1 MQNYCFKRLCSDN
14 DEFVRLH
21 EYTKSI
27 CDRAPV
33 RKNVRPYRPKVSK
46 SFGTP
51 SEKIDIDADDE
62 IDDYYVEVGAESVNI
77 ELFAS
82 DNNTMYRSLL
92 ESEKEMLFDKL
103 SNVFDVETLS
113 IDEDFTDHT
122 ETNDEEDERD
132 LTDET
137 LEKRSQISVGSKEIS
152 KAAEAMR
159 LYKDDF
165 SFEILEDVFSV
176 YLDKADDF
184 FGIFKDFLGEEK
196 FNIFYNA
203 FQEAR
208 ERVSLKAEDALT
220 MPSSNKLCLVEPFI
234 GTLFNLED
242 SQVML
247 EASGCTVSV
256 LVDTANAGYCPTIAH
271 CACQCALGIGIK
283 KCLERYADV
292 EEYRY
297 LIEES
302 NEFLTMSCDS
312 SAANGAPE
320 QIDADSIVVKAEA
333 ERLEKLH
340 MEEKLDHQFS
350 FLKNLKTVAKSL
362 DFDNE
367 LEEFRTELIL
377 KSSIAR
383 PVSEEVN
390 TLSAQV
396 VLDKCEL
403 KNSDLK
409 DYMKFNLDSCD
420 IRDLYYCKNHYK
432 GNKCLQFE
440 KDKNECN
447 SACCLEI
454 KMAECAKSHCL
465 SKKPVKEFEKI
476 ANLICTEYADPHVT
490 NGAPF
495 PDADEDSTSDST
507 DQEQPENVSE
517 EEDDENDCDESEKE
531 DNGMLLE
538 ERSLSEDEEL
548 DYDDDVLNN
557 VGESVCELEEF
568 EPGYDTTK
576 CDKEEVKGCIKDGIQ
591 FLLDDPEHFCPYCVN
606 DNAYDDCRC
615 ACCFGKYFSKVCYDP
630 HCGIL
635 TEKLRYKRYVREVC
649 KTRPVKYLFSRD
661 LKEPFKFKK
670 LSSTEKKVEDK
681 SAIVDEYNDL
691 EKKKK
696 LSKSHPKTDKGNQK
710 NTNDDSAEFDLFSGF
725 NEGPN
730 RTEQGE
736 SDVYFE
742 SRPVN
747 IHKESLEEKK
757 KSKLRYNFKLQG
769 HKKRETEY
777 TSDEYD
783 DLDQDDTHILY
794 VQDEASGSKLAR
806 RDAKSKNPTVKIK
819 SMTRAQSFAKG
830 GGMTSKGKK
839 KDVNKGPEHIKAQ
852 TKLTTSAKAF
862 GLDPEKQ
869 LKKKKPNKPKKTK
882 GGSDKYLV
890 DGPKFIGKFPKDEDK
905 GMPSRSRVVKTPV
918 IDDSA
923 RDFERDQTI
932 YDDDHTLPFDAINE
946 GVEEEEFQ
954 NQEGEVNDE
963 YDEFSESDSSYKNK
977 TPFNLGKPNS
987 PGRRKPSSKVP
998 KLNRRMDVFQRD
1010 ILYKRSFDANA
1021 IEDDIVE
1028 NGTKFDG
1035 ANVSNISTTP
1045 KLRTITRTIKHTKE
1059 SNSPTS
1065 MTSTEKEED
1074 VFGMM
1079 VIGGKTTDESDV
1091 STLTTTVSS
1100 GFTSYITQTSYLTI
1114 TSVLPRET
1122 TITKTIR
1129 DHSSSIS
1136 SNSSTPA
1143 TVTYIKTRFRPTTL
1157 TETEYEDFSTE
1168 TTTEYDDT
1176 LTVTI
1181 PKKTITRHKGTTTD
1195 TDTLEVTSTFT
1206 TSKTKT
1212 IPNITI
1218 TEFEESDQTVTSI
1231 LTKSVT
1237 LTETQYE
1244 DIITKT
1250 VTTYSGV
1257 TSETVAK
1264 KTITVYKDS
1273 TEITETETETEYETK
1288 FKTKWYPEETVT
1300 EYEDEET
1307 ITEIK
1312 YYPTTTTDSTTITT
1326 TTTATTTLTSTLA
1339 GRARPQPNVN
1349 IVAPLLPRNY
1359 ENEDG
1364 NVTEPINSNVTN
1376 KTGNKSSMA
1385 DQLRPGKEFTS
1396 DGSKPNL
1403 SVFLVVSGVI
1413 TIGAIALSLYTYS
1426 LVVEDDE
1433 DDINEEQQALDS
1445 ESHETDK
1452 GDMFHEVEVQG

>member
-1 MQNYCFKRLCSDN
+1 MQNYCFKRLCSDKN
-14 DEFVRLH
+14 EFVRLH

-33 RKNVRPYRPKVSK
+33 RKNVRPYRPKDSK
-46 SFGTP
+46 SFGNP

-62 IDDYYVEVGAESVNI
+62 IDDYYVEVGAQSVNI

-122 ETNDEEDERD
+122 ESNDEEDERD

-165 SFEILEDVFSV
+165 SFELLEDVFSV

-184 FGIFKDFLGEEK
+184 FGIFKDFLGDEK
-196 FNIFYNA
+196 FNIFYSA

-302 NEFLTMSCDS
+302 NELLTMSCDS

-362 DFDNE
+362 DFENE

-390 TLSAQV
+390 ALSAQV

-476 ANLICTEYADPHVT
+476 ANLICTGYADPHVT

-517 EEDDENDCDESEKE
+517 EEDDENDCDESENE
-531 DNGMLLE
+531 DNGTLLE
-538 ERSLSEDEEL
+538 ERSLSEDDEL

-649 KTRPVKYLFSRD
+649 KTKPVKYLFSRD

-670 LSSTEKKVEDK
+670 LSSSEKKVEDK
-681 SAIVDEYNDL
+681 SAIVDEYKDL

-710 NTNDDSAEFDLFSGF
+710 NTNDESAEFDLFSGF

-757 KSKLRYNFKLQG
+757 KSKLRYNFKLQN

-794 VQDEASGSKLAR
+794 VQDEVSGSKLAR
-806 RDAKSKNPTVKIK
+806 RSAKSKNPTVKIK

-839 KDVNKGPEHIKAQ
+839 KDVNKGPAHIKAQ

-918 IDDSA
+918 IDDSPK
-923 RDFERDQTI
+923 DFERDQSI

-963 YDEFSESDSSYKNK
+963 YDEFGDSDSSYKNK

-1010 ILYKRSFDANA
+1010 VLYKRSFDANA

-1028 NGTKFDG
+1028 DGIKFDG

-1045 KLRTITRTIKHTKE
+1045 KLRTITRTIKHTNI
-1059 SNSPTS
+1059 STSPSS
-1065 MTSTEKEED
+1065 MTSADKEEG

-1100 GFTSYITQTSYLTI
+1100 GFTSYVTQTSYLTI

-1122 TITKTIR
+1122 TITKTIT

-1136 SNSSTPA
+1136 SNSSPPA
-1143 TVTYIKTRFRPTTL
+1143 TVTSIKTRFRPTTF

-1257 TSETVAK
+1257 ISETVAK
-1264 KTITVYKDS
+1264 KTITVYEDS
-1273 TEITETETETEYETK
+1273 IEITETETETEYETK

-1312 YYPTTTTDSTTITT
+1312 YYPTTTTDSTTVTT

-1349 IVAPLLPRNY
+1349 VAPLLPRNY
-1359 ENEDG
+1359 EDENG
-1364 NVTEPINSNVTN
+1364 NITESIKSNITN

-1426 LVVEDDE
+1426 LVVEHDEDDE
-1433 DDINEEQQALDS
+1433 DEEQKELDN
-1445 ESHETDK
+1445 EHHETDK
-1452 GDMFHEVEVQG
+1452 DDMFHEVEVQG